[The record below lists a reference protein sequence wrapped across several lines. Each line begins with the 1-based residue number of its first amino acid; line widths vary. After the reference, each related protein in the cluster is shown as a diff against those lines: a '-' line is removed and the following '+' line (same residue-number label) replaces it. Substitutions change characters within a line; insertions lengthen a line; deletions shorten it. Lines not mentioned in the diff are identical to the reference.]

1 MRDKGNVLQF
11 HQFRINPC
19 KVSICLLIF
28 PSGDVFFVGDGDED
42 SGIGFDLS
50 VLAHSN
56 HTVMSRG
63 TFSMWGA
70 ILCGGEQYSEYGT
83 IVPTSLQE

>member
-1 MRDKGNVLQF
+1 MSKITYLERWSPSK
-11 HQFRINPC
+11 H
-19 KVSICLLIF
+19 CL
-28 PSGDVFFVGDGDED
+28 SGDVFFVGDGDEE
-42 SGIGFDLS
+42 SGIGFDLA

-56 HTVMSRG
+56 HTIMSRG

>member
-1 MRDKGNVLQF
+1 MFYNF
-11 HQFRINPC
+11 ISFESINAGLSSFNMPH
-19 KVSICLLIF
+19 L

>member
-1 MRDKGNVLQF
+1 MDYVSYKVFL
-11 HQFRINPC
+11 INHTAC
-19 KVSICLLIF
+19 SNFCF
-28 PSGDVFFVGDGDED
+28 SGDVFFVGDGDEE
-42 SGIGFDLS
+42 SGIGFDLA

-56 HTVMSRG
+56 HTIMSRG